1 MHVLKTKE
9 QEDPPTFIDM
19 HSKGSIC
26 DADGTAGPLIISQA
40 ALMENYKHVYNT
52 HLELRL

>member
-26 DADGTAGPLIISQA
+26 DADGTAGLLSISQA
-40 ALMENYKHVYNT
+40 ALMENYKHIYNT